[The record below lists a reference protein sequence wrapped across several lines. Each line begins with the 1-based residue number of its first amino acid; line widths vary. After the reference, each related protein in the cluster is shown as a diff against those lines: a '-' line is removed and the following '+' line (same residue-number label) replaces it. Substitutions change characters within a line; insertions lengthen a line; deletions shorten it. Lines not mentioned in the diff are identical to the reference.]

1 MSGSERISIYVDG
14 FNVYYG
20 FKRKGWE
27 RYLWLDY
34 RAVFERLVRPGQE
47 LVDVN
52 YFTALSNRDG
62 SRQRQQTY
70 LNALDI
76 QGGVTVHNGR
86 IESRPIKCK
95 KCGKKSHNRQQ
106 EKETDVSMAVR
117 MLTDSFEERC
127 DSVWLMTNDSDLV
140 PAVKALVARNT
151 KVVIVRPPTGT
162 GVSAGDELV
171 QASGNRELHV
181 GRNVWA
187 QSQLPEELQRK
198 KGQRRHRRPET
209 WI

>member
-1 MSGSERISIYVDG
+1 MEQPERISVYVDG

-34 RAVFERLVRPGQE
+34 RAVFERMVRPGQE
-47 LVDVN
+47 LVTVN
-52 YFTALSNRDG
+52 YFSALSNREG

-70 LNALDI
+70 LNALDVR
-76 QGGVTVHNGR
+76 GGLTVHMGR
-86 IESRPIKCK
+86 IESRPIKCR
-95 KCGKKSHNRQQ
+95 KCGQKSHKRQQ

-117 MLTDSFEERC
+117 MILDSEDGEC
-127 DSVWLMTNDSDLV
+127 DSIWLMTNDSDLV
-140 PAVKALVARNT
+140 PAVKAIVARGT

-171 QASGNRELHV
+171 HASGNPELHV
-181 GRNVWA
+181 GRSIWA
-187 QSQLPEELQRK
+187 QSQLANELQRAR
-198 KGQRRHRRPET
+198 GQRRYRRPSE
-209 WI
+209 WS